1 MNEVVKILMIKF
13 NKRTLAIFFSVYCML
28 VSLSH
33 AGTVEDGIVDRIR
46 AFHSVCIEGQ
56 DCAQKL
62 AVGPAIARTAQE
74 VYNSGCMACHT
85 SGAAGAPMFRIA
97 SDWTDRLKK
106 GLETLYLN
114 AINGKGAM
122 PAKGLCPDCTDEEI
136 ELAVDYMLE
145 GI

>member
-1 MNEVVKILMIKF
+1 MKILINSLKKMK
-13 NKRTLAIFFSVYCML
+13 TLILIGIYFGI
-28 VSLSH
+28 VSSSN
-33 AGTVEDGIVDRIR
+33 AGPVEDAIVKRIQ
-46 AFHSVCIEGQ
+46 AFHSVCVEGQ

-62 AVGPAIARTAQE
+62 VLGPVKTRTAE
-74 VYNSGCMACHT
+74 EIYNSGCMACHT
-85 SGAAGAPMFRIA
+85 SGAAGSPRFRIA
-97 SDWTDRLKK
+97 SDWTERMKQ

-122 PAKGLCPDCTDEEI
+122 PAKGLCPDCSDKEI